1 MLNPGGPVGRQNL
14 SIGHGKQTG
23 MAKEAAS
30 PKEMK
35 GRRWEARRTDCVD
48 VLSISERLDK
58 DRKIPTE
65 FCMII
70 SNSDRH

>member
-1 MLNPGGPVGRQNL
+1 MQRL
-14 SIGHGKQTG
+14 SEGHRKQTG
-23 MAKEAAS
+23 MAKEAGS
-30 PKEMK
+30 PKELK
-35 GRRWEARRTDCVD
+35 GRRWEARRTDPVD